1 MSEYGQNQKIAYGD
15 IIYIEYSSQK
25 ERKRNILTAN
35 SFNISGK
42 CFVEVEQLNLDND
55 NIFYKGFINNLFMI
69 FPTMNDDFIKNQSIL
84 KEQLALVSEKVKSKL
99 PNENNIEIKEDIT
112 KLIHKFQETK
122 KNIYDEKDNFLKEI
136 GQPIYYKKEFIL
148 IHFDSQNFVQIN
160 EEDEGNLYNS
170 KNSKLVLT
178 NTYSDDCIFL
188 FNSWSSLDNNA
199 EYVFSNQNLC
209 ICKKEKNMWSNNHFL
224 MVKEIQGKV
233 NESALNNNN
242 NVNTNLIN
250 SNYNDSLRYDIDKV
264 DIQRKRLKSTHISR
278 QPMAFLD
285 NRKQE
290 EQSKVEINNNEAQE
304 TKIEKKYILGFAENR
319 RLMPKIRARAML
331 PRIMPISFARRYF

>member
-1 MSEYGQNQKIAYGD
+1 MSEYEQNQKITYGD

-25 ERKRNILTAN
+25 DRKRNILRAN

-42 CFVEVEQLNLDND
+42 CFVEVDQLNLDND

-69 FPTMNDDFIKNQSIL
+69 FPIMKEDYIKNQSKL
-84 KEQLALVSEKVKSKL
+84 KEKLALVHERVKSKL
-99 PNENNIEIKEDIT
+99 SNEDNIEIKEDIT
-112 KLIHKFQETK
+112 KLIEIFQETK
-122 KNIYDEKDNFLKEI
+122 KNVYDEKDNFLKEI
-136 GQPIYYKKEFIL
+136 GRPIYYKKEFIL

-160 EEDEGNLYNS
+160 EEDDGDIYNS

-178 NTYSDDCIFL
+178 DTYSDNCIFL

-224 MVKEIQGKV
+224 MVKEIQAKA
-233 NESALNNNN
+233 NDSILNYNNNM
-242 NVNTNLIN
+242 NTNLIN
-250 SNYNDSLRYDIDKV
+250 SNYNDSLRYDLDKI
-264 DIQRKRLKSTHISR
+264 DIQRKRLKSTHVSR
-278 QPMAFLD
+278 QPMAFLE

-290 EQSKVEINNNEAQE
+290 EQSKVEINNNEA
-304 TKIEKKYILGFAENR
+304 KKQKLIKNIFWISLKTVVLEAPLKLRFV
-319 RLMPKIRARAML
+319 
-331 PRIMPISFARRYF
+331 PII